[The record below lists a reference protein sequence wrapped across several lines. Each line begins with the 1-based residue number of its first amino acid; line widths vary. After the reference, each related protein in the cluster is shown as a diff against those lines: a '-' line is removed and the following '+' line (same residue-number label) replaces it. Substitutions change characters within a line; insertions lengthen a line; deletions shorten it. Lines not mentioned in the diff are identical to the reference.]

1 VQRFSVQDITIGPTH
16 VSAFNTQGGCS
27 DGRFSR
33 ITVKLPG
40 DTPNQ
45 SAFEIG
51 SGSSNITVEGI
62 RGQTGDD
69 CVAVWAFGTNTG
81 TNTVLH
87 TYTLTLTAAQRST
100 SDITIRNID
109 CNIGIVPVRVLG
121 GDGSTIKHVHAY
133 DITNRL
139 TGTSMV
145 PALYVGPSTYVTTD
159 PALGEIDD
167 ITMTGYRGPCTEL
180 LGLDQACSNV
190 TVIDSQV
197 TKWQKI
203 VGVHAP
209 GAHPIHVR
217 NITIDGV
224 GGTSLQATPSS
235 GTVCQFPAENG
246 SSGLFYPMM
255 VEGLALRNMTLARAD
270 AILDNAANITGLH
283 VHNIRVEMM
292 MGTAFRSTGVETG
305 TMDRVSWTVH
315 QGASPQVFSNGPCRL
330 KLGAQMPVIAS
341 ADVAPSPLAPGS
353 RVTCDQT
360 KVLDGG
366 AATGATYVANR
377 TAWVRDVDLGATV
390 SVSATLP
397 TVTGTLALRLDASQI
412 TGLQDLAAVTQWND
426 VSGNARHAT
435 QATAAKQ
442 PLYLAV
448 SSMPSGL
455 PAVRFDGV
463 DDWLQTAAFAVAQP
477 VSLFVV
483 CIIRRNTTTKTET
496 LVDGAVASTTS
507 RLVLYKTGSPNLLA
521 TYAGT
526 ANVNGSAITSGKTQ
540 VITDIANGASS
551 TLRVNGSAVTGNPGT
566 QGVNGVTIGARNNTT
581 QDWATVD
588 IGEILLYSGA
598 LSAGDQTTIEN
609 YLTAKW
615 A

>member
-1 VQRFSVQDITIGPTH
+1 MSRSGLLSAGSIGASQLVRPSGDATGATDLAAINAALIASSSVTLNGDFVVNAPISLPSSRTLLLVDAKITLASGSNSNVFKNSNQNATGNTDIHIRGLGRAEVDGNAVGQVRQTNFWQHYGCLFVNVQRFSVQDITIGPTH

-315 QGASPQVFSNGPCRL
+315 QGASPQVFSNGPCRTE
-330 KLGAQMPVIAS
+330 ARR
-341 ADVAPSPLAPGS
+341 ADAGH
-353 RVTCDQT
+353 RVC
-360 KVLDGG
+360 
-366 AATGATYVANR
+366 
-377 TAWVRDVDLGATV
+377 
-390 SVSATLP
+390 
-397 TVTGTLALRLDASQI
+397 
-412 TGLQDLAAVTQWND
+412 
-426 VSGNARHAT
+426 
-435 QATAAKQ
+435 
-442 PLYLAV
+442 
-448 SSMPSGL
+448 
-455 PAVRFDGV
+455 
-463 DDWLQTAAFAVAQP
+463 
-477 VSLFVV
+477 
-483 CIIRRNTTTKTET
+483 
-496 LVDGAVASTTS
+496 
-507 RLVLYKTGSPNLLA
+507 
-521 TYAGT
+521 
-526 ANVNGSAITSGKTQ
+526 
-540 VITDIANGASS
+540 
-551 TLRVNGSAVTGNPGT
+551 
-566 QGVNGVTIGARNNTT
+566 
-581 QDWATVD
+581 
-588 IGEILLYSGA
+588 
-598 LSAGDQTTIEN
+598 
-609 YLTAKW
+609 
-615 A
+615 